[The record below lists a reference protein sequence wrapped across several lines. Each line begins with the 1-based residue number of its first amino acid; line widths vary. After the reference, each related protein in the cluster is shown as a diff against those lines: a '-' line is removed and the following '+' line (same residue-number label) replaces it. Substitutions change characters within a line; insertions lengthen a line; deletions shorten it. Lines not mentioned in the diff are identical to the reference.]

1 MSDKDS
7 GLRDEL
13 AHWYGVD
20 MFARKEQRAAWL
32 QAEVAYISGMIHRTM
47 GMKSGDVES
56 VLQIGAGPVD
66 VVHYWPAPD
75 RHAIDPLAEEYK
87 KKFHELQDEKV
98 RYVAGSG
105 KQLPYEDDY
114 FDVVII
120 RNAFD
125 HVDDPYQTAR
135 ETLRV
140 LKPTGALYIWIYL
153 FSRRASLAYR
163 TINALTKRY
172 EAEPWA
178 FTLSRIK
185 RLLRENG
192 FRVPFPAVEERP
204 RILDDEP
211 RFPSA
216 RWRKSLVRRILDF
229 SHKQAF
235 ECVAF
240 PAADKN
246 GIFPRSPFEIMND
259 RVAGGP

>member
-1 MSDKDS
+1 MSNQDVAMH
-7 GLRDEL
+7 DEL
-13 AHWYGVD
+13 SHWNRSDLFG
-20 MFARKEQRAAWL
+20 RKAQRAAWL

-47 GMKSGDVES
+47 GMKCSDVES

-66 VVHYWPAPD
+66 VVHYWPASD

-105 KQLPYEDDY
+105 KQLPYEDNY

-125 HVDDPYQTAR
+125 HVDDPLQTLR

-140 LKPTGALYIWIYL
+140 LKSTGALYIWIYL
-153 FSRRASLAYR
+153 YSRRASLTYR

-178 FTLSRIK
+178 FTLSMIK

-204 RILDDEP
+204 KVLIEQP
-211 RFPSA
+211 RFMSVE
-216 RWRKSLVRRILDF
+216 WRKNLLRRILDF
-229 SHKQAF
+229 SHAQAF
-235 ECVAF
+235 ECVAV
-240 PAADKN
+240 PAADKD
-246 GIFPRSPFEIMND
+246 GILPRSPYELLND
-259 RVAGGP
+259 PVAAGR